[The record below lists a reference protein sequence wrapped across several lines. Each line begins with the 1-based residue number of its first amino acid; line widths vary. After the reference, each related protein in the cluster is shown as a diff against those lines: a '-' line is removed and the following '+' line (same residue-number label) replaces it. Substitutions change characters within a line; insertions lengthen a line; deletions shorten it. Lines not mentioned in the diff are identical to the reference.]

1 VTSPLNGLTCRSFA
15 LGGAAF
21 FRKCLET
28 IWAQASKTI
37 EIGYA
42 MLQQKQS
49 LLPLLPTRFLLTVE
63 FVLYLALNGQ
73 YRPVKLK
80 EAISAKS
87 FSPRHL
93 EPTIQHLVRLG
104 ILKSIKGSKGGYVLG
119 HPSEAI
125 SLANLYSASIG
136 RPAKRFGVDETLP
149 HQIVNL
155 VLAEV
160 QSKWAADLAKISI
173 RDLVVRS
180 RLSPLSVVEQMN
192 RRDQDEEG
200 H

>member
-1 VTSPLNGLTCRSFA
+1 MAFTCRSFT

-21 FRKCLET
+21 FRKCLRSK
-28 IWAQASKTI
+28 QARISKTI
-37 EIGYA
+37 EIGHA

-63 FVLYLALNGQ
+63 VVLYLALKDQ
-73 YRPVKLK
+73 ERPVKLK
-80 EAISAKS
+80 EAISTRS

-119 HPSEAI
+119 RPSEAI
-125 SLANLYSASIG
+125 SLANLYSATIG
-136 RPAKRFGVDETLP
+136 RPARRFGVDETLP
-149 HQIVNL
+149 HQTVDQVL
-155 VLAEV
+155 VEV
-160 QSKWAADLAKISI
+160 QSKWTADLAKISI
-173 RDLVVRS
+173 RDLVLCS
-180 RLSPLSVVEQMN
+180 RQNSSNILDEID
-192 RRDQDEEG
+192 RHDQDKGE